1 MKQPVMNTNIIPEA
15 YLRGNKKSAVD
26 YIGSLVTFFFFLNF
40 FAMISKLAAEEES
53 AESLEP
59 YIVCYGID

>member
-1 MKQPVMNTNIIPEA
+1 MKQAVMNTNITTEA
-15 YLRGNKKSAVD
+15 YLRGNKKPAVD
-26 YIGSLVTFFFFLNF
+26 YIGSLVTFFFF
-40 FAMISKLAAEEES
+40 AMISKLAAEDES

>member
-1 MKQPVMNTNIIPEA
+1 MKQAVMNTNITTEA
-15 YLRGNKKSAVD
+15 YLRGNKKPAVD
-26 YIGSLVTFFFFLNF
+26 YIGSLVTFFFFFF
-40 FAMISKLAAEEES
+40 FAMISKLAAEDES